1 MKTLKVS
8 NTDSITITATHLVI
22 EGMFYCHHYKL
33 TDTLKVDYQFR
44 GPAYWIEINTRD
56 YFKVSDRAIIKKA
69 YTLITSAMKDSHE
82 NPSLR

>member
-33 TDTLKVDYQFR
+33 TDTLKVDYLFR
-44 GPAYWIEINTRD
+44 GSDYWIEINTKA
-56 YFKVSDRAIIKKA
+56 YFKFSDRAIIKKA
-69 YTLITSAMKDSHE
+69 YTFITSAMKDSHE